1 MRPELKPARIAKRGL
16 KLAGACSKS
25 CTITAR
31 LLVSGATA
39 RKLGI
44 KTKTVGSGR
53 AAAGSAAKTFKVRIT
68 RSVRRALSRAKTAA
82 LTLEVTVNGAGTA
95 TRRATRRVTLG

>member
-1 MRPELKPARIAKRGL
+1 MSR
-16 KLAGACSKS
+16 
-25 CTITAR
+25 
-31 LLVSGATA
+31 ATA

-44 KTKTVGSGR
+44 RASGRTVAVGSGR
-53 AAAGSAAKTFKVRIT
+53 ADAAGSAAKAFKVRIN